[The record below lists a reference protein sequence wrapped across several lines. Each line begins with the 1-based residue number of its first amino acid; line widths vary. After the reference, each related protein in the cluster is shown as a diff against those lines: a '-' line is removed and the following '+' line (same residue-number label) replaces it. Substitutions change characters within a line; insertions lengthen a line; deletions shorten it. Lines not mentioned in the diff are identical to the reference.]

1 MGNTNRVMTS
11 ISELILSL
19 RCKAPV
25 EEVIKFQ
32 NIVSYMRRSS
42 RTTAFETRNGDPA
55 CKFPGSD
62 KAKEPVSNHSHP
74 KIHSNHRPAK
84 RNLRNY
90 WFYNRPVDLL

>member
-32 NIVSYMRRSS
+32 TIVSWMRHSS
-42 RTTAFETRNGDPA
+42 RTTAFETWNGDPA
-55 CKFPGSD
+55 YKLPGSD
-62 KAKEPVSNHSHP
+62 KVKEPGSNHSHS
-74 KIHSNHRPAK
+74 KIRSNHQPAK
-84 RNLRNY
+84 RNLRNH
-90 WFYNRPVDLL
+90 WFHNRPVDL